1 MDIGAELNYVLW
13 SEYQMQLNIS
23 TVYAIQM
30 AIAIIILYFCLQ
42 FGSNFMTFIKVRN
55 KFYLK

>member
-55 KFYLK
+55 KFY